1 VPTNTSE
8 CPGLVDFALGG
19 VRVNR
24 PDVVLVLSSWERA
37 DLKVGGH
44 TLKAGT
50 KPWARA
56 VQHKMDVVLRRLTHA
71 GAHVVL
77 TTQPTEV
84 PAVFHQM
91 NDGDIASQRASYD
104 RLNLQLLRFAARH
117 PKTVTLVDLADRVCP
132 GPSPCP
138 TKVDGISPRPADG
151 GHFSP
156 QGAVWAMQ
164 YLLPA
169 IEQAGKPAGRSVGA
183 GT

>member
-1 VPTNTSE
+1 
-8 CPGLVDFALGG
+8 
-19 VRVNR
+19 
-24 PDVVLVLSSWERA
+24 
-37 DLKVGGH
+37 
-44 TLKAGT
+44 
-50 KPWARA
+50 
-56 VQHKMDVVLRRLTHA
+56 
-71 GAHVVL
+71 
-77 TTQPTEV
+77 
-84 PAVFHQM
+84 
-91 NDGDIASQRASYD
+91 
-104 RLNLQLLRFAARH
+104 
-117 PKTVTLVDLADRVCP
+117 VCP